1 MHQFFAQLIPAVPP
15 QGSPGLTP
23 DQAGRTAAL
32 IIIVFL
38 IGFFAVVTLI
48 VIALMRRRARAA
60 ELRTR
65 QKQHRPT
72 PHVSAW
78 EEAGKRAQA
87 PPAEDLNDTRLGME
101 LQPAPRSGRNR
112 PRALVTGSSRRVGR
126 AIAIELARAGC
137 DVDFTYHSSASEA
150 EALAHELAQAGCD
163 CSFFQLDLADA
174 GAVEAFARERAET
187 LGRLDVLIHNA
198 ATYEPSPLDELTA
211 DACRR
216 QYVVNA
222 LAPLL
227 LSARLA
233 PLLRESTLEG
243 GGSIVALAD
252 MHAMGRP
259 RRGFAAYAMSKAAL
273 VEMVQS
279 VARELAPEVR
289 VNAVAPGVVAWPES
303 GFESDPEAQAKYL
316 RRVPLGRA
324 GTPEEAARAVCWLA
338 LAATYTT
345 GEVLRVDGGRWLT

>member
-1 MHQFFAQLIPAVPP
+1 VDHVVAAMLSVAPP
-15 QGSPGLTP
+15 HSQGGITP
-23 DQAGRTAAL
+23 DQAGRSAL
-32 IIIVFL
+32 LIVIVFL
-38 IGFFAVVTLI
+38 IGFFGILTLVVL
-48 VIALMRRRARAA
+48 ALMRRRARAA
-60 ELRTR
+60 ELRDKRR
-65 QKQHRPT
+65 QEKPT
-72 PHVSAW
+72 SHVSAW

-87 PPAEDLNDTRLGME
+87 PPAEDLNDTRVAMQ
-101 LQPAPRSGRNR
+101 LQPAAAAGRNR
-112 PRALVTGSSRRVGR
+112 PRALVTGASRRVGR
-126 AIAIELARAGC
+126 AIALELARAGC
-137 DVDFTYHSSASEA
+137 DVDFTYHASAADA
-150 EALAHELAQAGCD
+150 ESLAHELAQAGCD

-233 PLLRESTLEG
+233 PLLGDSTLEG
-243 GGSIVALAD
+243 GGAIVALAD

-259 RRGFAAYAMSKAAL
+259 RRAFAAYAMSKAAL
-273 VEMVQS
+273 VEMVRS
-279 VARELAPEVR
+279 LARELAPGVR

-303 GFESDPEAQAKYL
+303 GFESDPQAQAKYL